1 MQHDFLVG
9 ENGAQKLTKDDLV
22 ELTEMLKPSLRE
34 PDFSLKMDAGA
45 ELVAKLF
52 GNYAIHKYMCFGSL
66 HFSLMKII

>member
-22 ELTEMLKPSLRE
+22 ELTELSKILKPSLRE

-52 GNYAIHKYMCFGSL
+52 GN
-66 HFSLMKII
+66 